1 MICEKCK
8 QTLAYEKIITPD
20 GRSFHIFCFEK
31 EDAHFSSG
39 SKIEKYLDEKDKT
52 YYDKEDHK

>member
-1 MICEKCK
+1 MKCEKCK

-31 EDAHFSSG
+31 EDA
-39 SKIEKYLDEKDKT
+39 K
-52 YYDKEDHK
+52 